1 MRVVLREAYERR
13 VDEELAYLI
22 ENGAY
27 AAAQRLL
34 NQAYDVLPDLLG
46 KFPQIGRD
54 FIGRNPATPQVQ
66 DAWEQARELLGDDME
81 LREYILGDP
90 VSFPRTSSHAAE
102 RAFSH
107 ATGARKPLAECRR
120 WRLYQPSIQSTMSS
134 RACARVS

>member
-54 FIGRNPATPQVQ
+54 FLGRNPATPQVQ

-81 LREYILGDP
+81 LREYILGDYLALYAIYKDTLHLLT
-90 VSFPRTSSHAAE
+90 FRHHWQAGFD
-102 RAFSH
+102 FS
-107 ATGARKPLAECRR
+107 GE
-120 WRLYQPSIQSTMSS
+120 
-134 RACARVS
+134 